1 MCLRR
6 ILQSGIG
13 VKNILRSIFYVF
25 LSTHSVVLLISHVDL
40 STWCVALS
48 TCSLVLPIC
57 HVVLSNCCVVLC
69 ICSFA
74 LLICH
79 VICLPVVSSCLL
91 VLLPC

>member
-57 HVVLSNCCVVLC
+57 HVVLSNCCRLVRVV
-69 ICSFA
+69 IKSRGPRIF
-74 LLICH
+74 
-79 VICLPVVSSCLL
+79 PRY
-91 VLLPC
+91 